1 MCVDRGEAFLS
12 KLQQETHLNN
22 CFLLIPQLPSTYGPQ
37 TLSDMWSLP
46 RDVTIATDPLGLED
60 CFFFLLPLSLPLSA
74 QWCWSG
80 RSGPALLGWFGGRD
94 SISLINILYGPPGL
108 WR

>member
-1 MCVDRGEAFLS
+1 MDRGEAFLR

-22 CFLLIPQLPSTYGPQ
+22 CFLLLPQLPSTYGPQ

-60 CFFFLLPLSLPLSA
+60 CFFSPPSLPPSLCSVVLE
-74 QWCWSG
+74 WEEWSG
-80 RSGPALLGWFGGRD
+80 SAGMV
-94 SISLINILYGPPGL
+94 
-108 WR
+108 WRP